1 MLLSAMKK
9 CFHLVNG
16 LFWGWY
22 NFEWMQVSFIV
33 DQHKYLKAYAKW
45 HKSQLWLMALLFN
58 LVNKDQ
64 AYYNIKWQCP

>member
-1 MLLSAMKK
+1 
-9 CFHLVNG
+9 
-16 LFWGWY
+16 
-22 NFEWMQVSFIV
+22 MQVSFIV

-64 AYYNIKWQCP
+64 AYYNLKWQCP